1 MKKNLEHNTHKKHQT
16 QTDTM
21 AHSSTVQN
29 EICDY
34 MSNGPMEEVHEIP
47 PLARLNQIGLGINGL
62 GKNIEDLTGRVAI
75 KRGRYEELLEEE
87 RQGKQYRADMIDR
100 EDDADDIKSLTADL
114 GMALVK
120 VRALR
125 ETVRSMHA
133 DGNDGV
139 RPVCA
144 GTKGRVEE
152 YVSCADYYKRHMSK
166 AWEGKQYMEYAR
178 YATLLRQYQE
188 DRDTVRVGMITN
200 EFDDTWKR
208 WRLRNPLHKMY

>member
-1 MKKNLEHNTHKKHQT
+1 
-16 QTDTM
+16 M
-21 AHSSTVQN
+21 AEYKTERN
-29 EICDY
+29 EVRNY
-34 MSNGPMEEVHEIP
+34 MSNGPREEVHEIP
-47 PLARLNQIGLGINGL
+47 SPATLDEIGLGISGL
-62 GKNIEDLTGRVAI
+62 GKHIEDLTGKIAI

-87 RQGKQYRADMIDR
+87 RQGKRYRADMIDR

>member
-1 MKKNLEHNTHKKHQT
+1 
-16 QTDTM
+16 M
-21 AHSSTVQN
+21 AHYRTVRN
-29 EICDY
+29 EVRNY
-34 MSNGPMEEVHEIP
+34 MSNDPMEEVHEIP
-47 PLARLNQIGLGINGL
+47 PPERLNQIGLGISGL
-62 GKNIEDLTGRVAI
+62 GKHIEDLTGKIAI

-87 RQGKQYRADMIDR
+87 RQGKRYRAEMIDR
-100 EDDADDIKSLTADL
+100 EDDVDDIKSMTADL

-133 DGNDGV
+133 DGNDGA

-144 GTKGRVEE
+144 GTKGLVQE
-152 YVSCADYYKRHMSK
+152 YVSCADYYKKHMSK
-166 AWEGKQYMEYAR
+166 AWDGKQYMEYAR

-200 EFDDTWKR
+200 EFDDSWRR
-208 WRLRNPLHKMY
+208 W